1 MITQSLSE
9 ELEQVFNHFPN
20 YHMKIMLGDC
30 TEKLGREDI
39 FRPTMGNERLYQD
52 TNDNDVIIVN
62 FTTSII

>member
-1 MITQSLSE
+1 VITQSLSD

-20 YHMKIMLGDC
+20 YYMIIILGDC

-52 TNDNDVIIVN
+52 TNNNNVIIVN